1 MTRTR
6 THAYGVVT
14 PSSRQPLLEVMLRA
28 FSWLVSNVAWLFG
41 PTINRHTRDWHTD
54 EAEDD
59 HLPTPNDPTQKEAR
73 HSQPSFSGKAT
84 GRIPGIPVATTQ
96 GTTTHSHAT
105 QNQDARD
112 KPKHDSVIVLQTGSG
127 PSAASPAKAGVQS
140 ARIARSQQGTALSP
154 LVPTNVG
161 TQGGRRTLSR
171 LAASGLH
178 PQPNGSWIPT
188 LILNL
193 SKDVGMSGSCCAAPA

>member
-1 MTRTR
+1 MRVAPSAPHLSGRMFVGMTRPQTR
-6 THAYGVVT
+6 TYGVVT
-14 PSSRQPLLEVMLRA
+14 PSTRQPLLEAMLRA
-28 FSWLVSNVAWLFG
+28 FAWLVSNVVSMLA
-41 PTINRHTRDWHTD
+41 TIFNRPTRDWHT
-54 EAEDD
+54 AESEETQ
-59 HLPTPNDPTQKEAR
+59 LPTSNDLTQETCQAAPTGLT
-73 HSQPSFSGKAT
+73 S
-84 GRIPGIPVATTQ
+84 
-96 GTTTHSHAT
+96 
-105 QNQDARD
+105 
-112 KPKHDSVIVLQTGSG
+112 GSG

-193 SKDVGMSGSCCAAPA
+193 AKDVGTSGSCCAAPA